1 MAARR
6 CRLDPHAKPSPVKPC
21 GVRVLRV
28 ETASSPVRVAT
39 LSSRRV
45 PKPPSSSGL
54 GHHPFKVAARVRIP
68 LGVPDRFAVRHL
80 VRHASSEYI

>member
-1 MAARR
+1 MAP
-6 CRLDPHAKPSPVKPC
+6 RLCHLGPHGKPSPVKPS
-21 GVRVLRV
+21 GGNDLRV
-28 ETASSPVRVAT
+28 ETAGSPVRVAT

-80 VRHASSEYI
+80 VHISSDYI